1 MNQVPKALT
10 FRMPFIVG
18 STSLLFT
25 LASSRAYAV
34 TITCNTVAACVFGN
48 NTSSGAGVQGSS
60 SSGHGINGTS
70 KTGFGVVG
78 TTNQNDVNV
87 GKAGVEGI
95 DPSKGMY
102 GYSPNS
108 GVYGSSNNGAGVQ
121 GVSSNGVGVIAK
133 AKTGYGLLAEAQD
146 VAIESLSDNAGTSLY
161 ALSFGNGGTGVDA
174 EVIDNG
180 IGGTAFF
187 GKTYGKG
194 GTILRG
200 SNGPRD
206 VVSIDNSGNMI
217 LAGTLSTHGT
227 PLIATT
233 SSNGTAVAAFG
244 PRTASPTVEDTGEA
258 QLVNGRAYIPLDAAF
273 AGTINRQANYLV
285 FLTPRGDTRG
295 LYATQVTSSGFA
307 VRESGSGRSSVAF
320 DYRIVARPYDTNA
333 MRLPL
338 MATLPQLQASK
349 KQLVPLRVHNRIR

>member
-18 STSLLFT
+18 GTSLLFT
-25 LASSRAYAV
+25 LASSQAYAV
-34 TITCNTVAACVFGN
+34 TITCNTVAACAFGN

-95 DPSKGMY
+95 DTSKGDFS

-108 GVYGSSNNGAGVQ
+108 GVYGSSNAGAGVQ
-121 GVSSNGVGVIAK
+121 GFSSNGVGVIASST
-133 AKTGYGLLAEAQD
+133 TGFGLIAQATYGGIETLVNSTRG
-146 VAIESLSDNAGTSLY
+146 VAIFAGSE
-161 ALSFGNGGTGVDA
+161 NGGTAVEAD
-174 EVIDNG
+174 VYQNN
-180 IGGTAFF
+180 GTALS
-187 GKTYGKG
+187 GAVHAG
-194 GTILRG
+194 GAILKG
-200 SNGPRD
+200 SNGSND
-206 VVSIDNSGNMI
+206 VVSIDSVGNMI

-227 PLIATT
+227 PLIATM

-349 KQLVPLRVHNRIR
+349 KQFVPLRVHNRIR